1 MVASGWSV
9 LGSWSNMSNNTNIT
23 GAVTDKLVEAFEFFN
38 AELDTQLDNPV
49 FTLIPN
55 RGRQS
60 YYGWYWQGRWKDGK
74 KTLPEINITAD
85 TLKRTVEEICETLIH
100 EMVHYA
106 NNVAGVV
113 DCNANQYHNKHF
125 KTKAES
131 FGLKVEKVKNKGY
144 ARTALDEKAANMVK
158 KYKSKYC
165 KGDKNPFHVYRV
177 TEDRVSI
184 VKKNHKRFI
193 AIDGALASSAESRC
207 EGTLRELVEQLLES
221 YISESD
227 VHESMSS
234 GARHAVEEL
243 A

>member
-1 MVASGWSV
+1 
-9 LGSWSNMSNNTNIT
+9 MSSNTNIT

-85 TLKRTVEEICETLIH
+85 TLKRSVEEICETLIH

-106 NNVAGVV
+106 NNVANVV

-125 KTKAES
+125 KKKAEE

-144 ARTALDEKAANMVK
+144 ARTSLDEKAANLVK
-158 KYKSKYC
+158 KYKNKYC

-177 TEDRVSI
+177 GAESRTVI
-184 VKKNHKRFI
+184 KKSDKRFI
-193 AIDGALASSAESRC
+193 AIDRMLAQEAEGQYES
-207 EGTLRELVEQLLES
+207 GTLRELVEHLLQS
-221 YISESD
+221 YVSEASVD
-227 VHESMSS
+227 
-234 GARHAVEEL
+234 RIQEL
-243 A
+243 EQIA

>member
-1 MVASGWSV
+1 M
-9 LGSWSNMSNNTNIT
+9 NNNIT

-85 TLKRTVEEICETLIH
+85 TLKRSVEEICETIIH

-106 NNVAGVV
+106 NNVANVV
-113 DCNANQYHNKHF
+113 DCNGNQYHNKHF

-165 KGDKNPFHVYRV
+165 KDDKNPFHAYRIGS
-177 TEDRVSI
+177 ERVV
-184 VKKNHKRFI
+184 VKKSDKRFI
-193 AIDGALASSAESRC
+193 AIDRTLAQEAEGRY
-207 EGTLRELVEQLLES
+207 EAGTLRELVEHLLQS
-221 YISESD
+221 YVSEGD
-227 VHESMSS
+227 VFESMAS
-234 GARHAVEEL
+234 GSVHSEVA
-243 A
+243 

>member
-1 MVASGWSV
+1 
-9 LGSWSNMSNNTNIT
+9 MSNNTNIT

-85 TLKRTVEEICETLIH
+85 TLKRSVEEICETLIH

-106 NNVAGVV
+106 NNVADVV
-113 DCNANQYHNKHF
+113 DCNNNQYHNKHF
-125 KTKAES
+125 KKKAEE

-144 ARTALDEKAANMVK
+144 ARTSLDEKAANLVK
-158 KYKSKYC
+158 KYKNKYC

-177 TEDRVSI
+177 SEDRVSI
-184 VKKNHKRFI
+184 VKKNNKRFI
-193 AIDGALASSAESRC
+193 AIDATIAEQAEGQYES
-207 EGTLRELVEQLLES
+207 GTLRELVEHLLQS
-221 YISESD
+221 YVSEGAVYSD
-227 VHESMSS
+227 
-234 GARHAVEEL
+234 ARHPVEEI

>member
-1 MVASGWSV
+1 
-9 LGSWSNMSNNTNIT
+9 MSNNIT

-85 TLKRTVEEICETLIH
+85 TLKRSVEEICEIIIH
-100 EMVHYA
+100 EMVHYK
-106 NNVAGVV
+106 NNVLDIV
-113 DCNANQYHNKHF
+113 DCNGNQYHNKHF
-125 KTKAES
+125 KTRAEE

-144 ARTALDEKAANMVK
+144 ARTALDEKASNLVK

-165 KGDKNPFHVYRV
+165 KDDKNPFHAYRIGA
-177 TEDRVSI
+177 ERVI
-184 VKKNHKRFI
+184 VKKSDKRFI
-193 AIDGALASSAESRC
+193 AIDRTLAQEAEDQY
-207 EGTLRELVEQLLES
+207 EGGTLRELVEHLLQS
-221 YISESD
+221 YISEG
-227 VHESMSS
+227 VVLNNTE
-234 GARHAVEEL
+234 RVKEL
-243 A
+243 QEMA

>member
-1 MVASGWSV
+1 M
-9 LGSWSNMSNNTNIT
+9 NNNIT

-38 AELDTQLDNPV
+38 AELDAQLDNPV

-60 YYGWYWQGRWKDGK
+60 YYGWYWQGRWKDGR

-85 TLKRTVEEICETLIH
+85 TLKRSVEEICETIIH

-125 KTKAES
+125 KCKAES
-131 FGLKVEKVKNKGY
+131 FGLKVERVKNKGY
-144 ARTALDEKAANMVK
+144 ARTSLDEKAANMVK

-165 KGDKNPFHVYRV
+165 KDDKNPFHAYRIGAER
-177 TEDRVSI
+177 TI
-184 VKKNHKRFI
+184 AKKSDKRFI
-193 AIDGALASSAESRC
+193 AVDRALAAAAEMQH
-207 EGTLRELVEQLLES
+207 EDGTLRELVEHLLES
-221 YISESD
+221 YVSE
-227 VHESMSS
+227 
-234 GARHAVEEL
+234 GAVLDTTRRQEL
-243 A
+243 EQLA

>member
-1 MVASGWSV
+1 
-9 LGSWSNMSNNTNIT
+9 MSNNTNIT

-85 TLKRTVEEICETLIH
+85 TLKRSVEEICETLIH

-106 NNVAGVV
+106 NNVANVV

-125 KTKAES
+125 KKKAEE

-144 ARTALDEKAANMVK
+144 ARTALDEKASNLVK

-165 KGDKNPFHVYRV
+165 KDDKNPFHAYRIGA
-177 TEDRVSI
+177 ERVI
-184 VKKNHKRFI
+184 VKKSDKRFI
-193 AIDGALASSAESRC
+193 AIDRQLAQEAEGRYES
-207 EGTLRELVEQLLES
+207 GTLRELVEHLLQS
-221 YISESD
+221 YVSEGD
-227 VHESMSS
+227 VYESMAS
-234 GARHAVEEL
+234 GSVHSEVA
-243 A
+243 